1 SLNAVLDDD
10 SDFKLTEAMP
20 DNDSSVQRTNS
31 ERQEALHFL
40 MENLRPRERKVLD
53 LRFGLTGNGTH
64 SLRQIG
70 HLLRISKERVRHIQ
84 DGARDRWRWSAEGV
98 GWEPSLLVG

>member
-1 SLNAVLDDD
+1 MDGD

-20 DNDSSVQRTNS
+20 DNESSTLRTNS
-31 ERQEALHFL
+31 ERQESLLFL

-53 LRFGLTGNGTH
+53 LRFGLTGHGTH

-70 HLLRISKERVRHIQ
+70 HLFRIRQGTRFARFRTAPLEKVRAWAER
-84 DGARDRWRWSAEGV
+84 V
-98 GWEPSLLVG
+98 GWEPSLLLG